1 MIEIKWTA
9 SGRPYQLGELRPGHH
24 QYVDRIYQFAYV
36 PEELSGCP
44 HVMTF
49 GDDKMLPEDEP
60 CFSLEVSRPCGVYVL
75 YPDKQPYLPQWL
87 TDWERVRMNVTRMDS
102 QFMNLKGYF
111 SLYKKNFPA
120 GEIILYGN
128 SPKAMLAEDWYVET
142 LGNNY
147 CMYTAAVHE
156 K

>member
-24 QYVDRIYQFAYV
+24 QYVDRLYQFAYV

-102 QFMNLKGYF
+102 QFKGLFFPVKKEF
-111 SLYKKNFPA
+111 SRR
-120 GEIILYGN
+120 
-128 SPKAMLAEDWYVET
+128 
-142 LGNNY
+142 
-147 CMYTAAVHE
+147 
-156 K
+156 